1 MAKGVIIEC
10 EGDKGGFTSTTIPR
24 QKKDDSF
31 RTILN
36 LKHLIYYVN
45 YQHFKMESLND
56 VFKII
61 KKGVWIFLKII
72 KKGVWMA
79 SIDLKVFFFHSAC
92 TQIESIF
99 FYV

>member
-10 EGDKGGFTSTTIPR
+10 EGDKGGFTSTTITR

-72 KKGVWMA
+72 EKEVWMA